1 MKFKK
6 FNEFKEELKSSEV
19 EQIDEG
25 LKDTIKKALDKGA
38 DFAKSVWDGIKRESK
53 ETKEAVRILSDMTKG
68 NEVTD
73 VQKKFVKAQ
82 AVDLVKI
89 LPLVIIQG
97 IPVPIPITPFL
108 LMLGNRVGID
118 LLPNSHTKVDYP
130 IK

>member
-1 MKFKK
+1 VKFKK

-82 AVDLVKI
+82 AV
-89 LPLVIIQG
+89 
-97 IPVPIPITPFL
+97 
-108 LMLGNRVGID
+108 NHSR
-118 LLPNSHTKVDYP
+118 NSSSYSNHSISSYVREP
-130 IK
+130 SWN